1 MIGIYENDL
10 NFSDLMC
17 KKAIRSLGEI
27 RSNFF
32 FFIIHIQV
40 HIHGKSWLYISLD
53 EMENTETNGNEKMN
67 KKVQNQMCNLLLWIG
82 GNVLLLLVFK
92 TNFHAIYETTP
103 STHSLT
109 QQHSLAINF
118 IWILKLF
125 ALRGKWQ
132 EQPSLVTLE
141 AT

>member
-1 MIGIYENDL
+1 M

-27 RSNFF
+27 RSHFF

-67 KKVQNQMCNLLLWIG
+67 KKIQNQMCNLLL
-82 GNVLLLLVFK
+82 
-92 TNFHAIYETTP
+92 
-103 STHSLT
+103 
-109 QQHSLAINF
+109 
-118 IWILKLF
+118 
-125 ALRGKWQ
+125 
-132 EQPSLVTLE
+132 
-141 AT
+141 

>member
-1 MIGIYENDL
+1 
-10 NFSDLMC
+10 
-17 KKAIRSLGEI
+17 
-27 RSNFF
+27 
-32 FFIIHIQV
+32 
-40 HIHGKSWLYISLD
+40 
-53 EMENTETNGNEKMN
+53 MENTETNGNEKMN

-141 AT
+141 AS

>member
-27 RSNFF
+27 RSHF
-32 FFIIHIQV
+32 FFIIHI
-40 HIHGKSWLYISLD
+40 ITLD

-67 KKVQNQMCNLLLWIG
+67 KKVQNKMCNLLLWIG